1 MRWDNCWIITLSTS
15 HLCNIYKPVMATQN
29 HSSLSK
35 SDLAHTSCVQNIH
48 FCSCPHD
55 HACIRI
61 NIQYCCIPKHQCMST
76 LRKNSNFITFCSL
89 ACLDYSCLYQL
100 CYRCSWNDA
109 TLCDMAAVRRTKVWF
124 TGDEMLPSSIWIT
137 IKNPTSK
144 KCETYHPHIIPAASM
159 LQVLG
164 ETSK

>member
-124 TGDEMLPSSIWIT
+124 TGRWNVAFKYLNHHQKSNILKMWNISSSHYSSSIYVAGAGW
-137 IKNPTSK
+137 N
-144 KCETYHPHIIPAASM
+144 
-159 LQVLG
+159 L
-164 ETSK
+164 

>member
-1 MRWDNCWIITLSTS
+1 MSKVLLDVTLLNPLLVQIFDKLLSLHPVDKWTDVSAVSKEGSTRQVDRTS
-15 HLCNIYKPVMATQN
+15 CGRQETGYEVRQLLNYYTVHFSFMQHLQN

-55 HACIRI
+55 HARIRI

-100 CYRCSWNDA
+100 CYRCS
-109 TLCDMAAVRRTKVWF
+109 
-124 TGDEMLPSSIWIT
+124 
-137 IKNPTSK
+137 
-144 KCETYHPHIIPAASM
+144 
-159 LQVLG
+159 
-164 ETSK
+164 